1 MASVDPRSWLRSTPP
16 FHALPAARFE
26 RAAEAVD
33 VVYHPAG
40 TWLVRAGGKP
50 LEHLFVIRKGAVR
63 IERDGQLLQILEEG
77 ETFGFTS
84 LITGQAN
91 LDVQV
96 AEDLVAYRLPGDEF
110 RALLVDAAFASH
122 FAVGLS
128 ERLKSALAQ
137 PPAAAFRSDLSL
149 EVQHVA
155 REPAVWVEADDTCGH
170 AARRMREERA
180 SCVLVRGT
188 PPGIVTDRD
197 FRNRVLAEGL
207 GPAAR
212 VASVATASPRTIR
225 AGARVYEAWAALLD
239 AGVHHLPVVRGE
251 EIVGVLT
258 STDLLRC
265 SAHSPMTVL
274 RRVERLAGRAS
285 LPGYAATVAE
295 MTSALV
301 AGGLDANVIAGF
313 VARLND
319 ALLHR
324 IVRMAEDD
332 LGPPPCPWAWLA
344 LGSEGRMEQTL
355 LTDQDNALV
364 WDGRGGS
371 GDELRDWFVRFA
383 ERVNADLEA
392 AGFPRCPGGYMAR
405 SWNGTLDEWQR
416 RFEEWIDAP
425 SPEALLHG
433 AIFFDYRR
441 VAGDLDLAPLEASLA
456 EAPEQPV
463 FVRFLAR
470 NALDFKPP
478 PLLLL
483 TMRGHPTLDL
493 KLHGIAPVVLLARAY
508 GLELGGAERNTLARL
523 EAAVR
528 AGRLPEDVF
537 AAVAEAYRF
546 LVGLRLRLQLEQL
559 SRGKPPTSAV
569 ALAELSAVERGHVK
583 DALRAVKALQEAGAL
598 HFRTDYA

>member
-1 MASVDPRSWLRSTPP
+1 MASTDPRTWLRTTPP
-16 FHALPAARFE
+16 FDALPAARFE
-26 RAAEAVD
+26 RAAATVD
-33 VVYHPAG
+33 VSYHPAG
-40 TWLVRAGGKP
+40 AWLVRAGGRP
-50 LEHLFVIRKGAVR
+50 LDHLYVIRKGAVR
-63 IERDGQLLQILEEG
+63 LERDGQRLQILEEG
-77 ETFGFTS
+77 EVFGYTS
-84 LITGQAN
+84 LITGQAS

-96 AEDLVAYRLPGDEF
+96 EEDLVAYRLPAAEF
-110 RALLVDAAFASH
+110 RALLEDPRFASH
-122 FAVGLS
+122 FALGLA
-128 ERLKSALAQ
+128 ERLRSALAQ

-155 REPAVWVEADDTCGH
+155 REPAVWVEAEATCGE

-180 SCVLVRGT
+180 SCVLVRGS

-207 GPAAR
+207 GPGAR
-212 VASVATASPRTIR
+212 VASVATASVRTIR
-225 AGARVYEAWAALLD
+225 ASDRVYEAWAALLD

-285 LPGYAATVAE
+285 LPGYAVTVSE
-295 MTSALV
+295 MTSALL
-301 AGGLDANVIAGF
+301 AGGLEGTVIAGF

-324 IVRMAEDD
+324 IVRMAEED
-332 LGPPPCPWAWLA
+332 LGPPPCAWAWLA

-355 LTDQDNALV
+355 LTDQDNALA
-364 WDGRGGS
+364 WERD
-371 GDELRDWFVRFA
+371 GDEGRAWFLAFA

-405 SWNGTLDEWQR
+405 SWNGTLDAWRR

-425 SPEALLHG
+425 SPEALLHA

-441 VAGDLDLAPLEASLA
+441 VAGSLDVAGLEESLA
-456 EAPEQPV
+456 AAPHKPV

-470 NALDFKPP
+470 TALEFRPP

-483 TMRGHPTLDL
+483 TLRAHPTVDL
-493 KLHGIAPVVLLARAY
+493 KAQGIAPVVLLARAY
-508 GLELGGAERNTLARL
+508 GLELGGAARSTLDRL
-523 EAAVR
+523 DAAAR
-528 AGRLPEDVF
+528 AGHLPEGVF

-546 LVGLRLRLQLEQL
+546 LVGLRLRLQLDRL
-559 SRGKPPTSAV
+559 ARGAPPSSSV
-569 ALAELSAVERGHVK
+569 ALAELSAVERGRLK
-583 DALRAVKALQEAGAL
+583 DALRAVKAFQEAGAL
-598 HFRTDYA
+598 HFRTDYP

>member
-1 MASVDPRSWLRSTPP
+1 
-16 FHALPAARFE
+16 
-26 RAAEAVD
+26 
-33 VVYHPAG
+33 
-40 TWLVRAGGKP
+40 
-50 LEHLFVIRKGAVR
+50 
-63 IERDGQLLQILEEG
+63 
-77 ETFGFTS
+77 
-84 LITGQAN
+84 
-91 LDVQV
+91 
-96 AEDLVAYRLPGDEF
+96 
-110 RALLVDAAFASH
+110 
-122 FAVGLS
+122 
-128 ERLKSALAQ
+128 
-137 PPAAAFRSDLSL
+137 
-149 EVQHVA
+149 VA
-155 REPAVWVEADDTCGH
+155 REPAVWVDPEASCGE
-170 AARRMREERA
+170 AARRMRDESA

-207 GPAAR
+207 GPEAR
-212 VASVATASPRTIR
+212 VAAVATPSPRTIR

-274 RRVERLAGRAS
+274 RRVERLAGRES
-285 LPGYAATVAE
+285 LPGYAATVSE
-295 MTSALV
+295 MTSALL
-301 AGGLDANVIAGF
+301 AGGLEANVIAGF

-319 ALLHR
+319 ALLQR

-332 LGPPPCPWAWLA
+332 LGPPPCAWAWLA

-364 WDGRGGS
+364 WQGEGEDVRA
-371 GDELRDWFVRFA
+371 WFVRLA
-383 ERVNADLEA
+383 ERVNDDLEA

-405 SWNGTLDEWQR
+405 SWNGTLDEWER

-425 SPEALLHG
+425 TPEALLHG

-441 VAGDLDLAPLEASLA
+441 VAGALDLATLEASLA
-456 EAPEQPV
+456 EAPEKPV

-470 NALDFKPP
+470 SALDFKPP

-483 TMRGHPTLDL
+483 TMRGHPTVDL

-523 EAAVR
+523 EAAAR

-546 LVGLRLRLQLEQL
+546 LVGLRLRRQLDQL
-559 SRGKPPTSAV
+559 SRGLPPSSSV

-583 DALRAVKALQEAGAL
+583 DALRAVKGLQEAGAL